1 MLAQKKKGFTIV
13 ELLIVIVVIAIL
25 AAITIVAYNGVQARA
40 RTSAGLTL
48 AGNIAKKAEVFNS
61 VNGSYQ
67 TYCQLTTNTMVPTG
81 TTPTTGTG
89 PGTCVA
95 GGAAVTSEAR
105 VESVNSLTP
114 AVVTGPTAN
123 NGSVVTYQRCTTNG
137 VRVGYFDYGASAVVY
152 KNVGNVSTCP

>member
-13 ELLIVIVVIAIL
+13 ELLIVVVVIAIL
-25 AAITIVAYNGVQARA
+25 AAITIVAYNGIQARA

-48 AGNIAKKAEVFNS
+48 AGHIAKKAEVFNS

-67 TYCQLTTNTMVPTG
+67 TYCQLTTNTMAPTG

-89 PGTCVA
+89 PGTCAA

-114 AVVTGPTAN
+114 AVVTSSTAS
-123 NGSVVTYQRCTTNG
+123 NGSVVTYRRCTTNG
-137 VRVGYFDYGASAVVY
+137 VRVGYFDYGAGSVVY
-152 KNVGNVSTCP
+152 KNVGNVTTCP